1 MSGALAAL
9 FPIYT
14 LIYELTHEGHG
25 EIESEQLDIPF
36 SESLLQATEFLR
48 PETARSLG
56 NR

>member
-1 MSGALAAL
+1 MCLEL
-9 FPIYT
+9 FPIYS